1 MDKKQKMVYIT
12 EKEKFWHIYKVLNIE
27 NLPKFKSWDDEQLI
41 LKRLLDEFPEDDYV
55 GSLSREDIEH
65 QMEQYNWIHGGKQ
78 DLEKYLGSL
87 D

>member
-12 EKEKFWHIYKVLNIE
+12 EKEEFRHIYKVLNIE

-41 LKRLLDEFPEDDYV
+41 LKRLLDEFPEVDYI
-55 GSLSREDIEH
+55 GCLSREDIEH
-65 QMEQYNWIHGGKQ
+65 RMEQYNWIHGGKQ
-78 DLEKYLGSL
+78 YLEKYLGSL